1 MDEFAYVARD
11 AGGQRVTG
19 TIAAANRREALAAIA
34 AKALFPIEVAGNV
47 QAGEARRRVG
57 RISGQAL
64 AVLYGQLADLL
75 HSGVPLLRA
84 LDVLRKQSTRAVLT
98 DVLGEVHHDVEQGAS
113 LGEAMQRFPR
123 VFGEMAISMVRAGS
137 EGGFLEEALS
147 RVAQFTETQDDIKK
161 RTTGALAYPA
171 FLAVV
176 GTVVVTLLMV
186 FFVPKF
192 EGLFQNLRERGE
204 LPAMTDVLLAVS
216 AFMQRWALPVVGVLI
231 VAGISLRQWLA
242 SESGRLWADRL
253 KIRLPLAGTVF
264 LNLAVARFCRVL
276 GTLLRN
282 GVPILRGLDIAADA
296 AGNRVLRAAILE
308 AAKDISAG
316 QRLAGP
322 LAACGHFPPTVIEMI
337 TVAEES
343 STLEKVL
350 VDIAESLERR
360 TWRQLDLVVRLL
372 EPIML
377 LLLAMVVLVLVIAL
391 LLPVIKMSTTI

>member
-11 AGGQRVTG
+11 ASGQRVTG
-19 TIAAANRREALAAIA
+19 TIAAANRREALSAIA
-34 AKALFPIEVAGNV
+34 GRALFPVEVAGKAPPKA
-47 QAGEARRRVG
+47 AGRLRRL
-57 RISGQAL
+57 SGQAL
-64 AVLYGQLADLL
+64 AVLYGQLSDLL

-84 LDVLRKQSTRAVLT
+84 LDVLRKQSTRPSLIN
-98 DVLGEVHHDVEQGAS
+98 VLGEVHHDVEQGAS

-123 VFGEMAISMVRAGS
+123 IFGEMAISMVRAGS
-137 EGGFLEEALS
+137 EGGFLEEALA
-147 RVAQFTETQDDIKK
+147 RVAEFTETQDDIKK
-161 RTTGALAYPA
+161 RTAGALAYPA

-176 GTVVVTLLMV
+176 GAIVVVVLMV

-192 EGLFQNLRERGE
+192 DGLFQNLRERGE
-204 LPAMTDVLLAVS
+204 LPIMTELVLGTS
-216 AFMQRWALPVVGVLI
+216 QFMQRWVLLVLGGLV
-231 VAGISLRQWLA
+231 VAGIALRKWFI
-242 SESGRLWADRL
+242 SESGRVWRDRFKL
-253 KIRLPLAGTVF
+253 RVPLAGTVF
-264 LNLAVARFCRVL
+264 QNLAVARFCRVL

-282 GVPILRGLDIAADA
+282 GVPIIRSLEIAADA
-296 AGNRVLRAAILE
+296 AGNRVLSAAILA

-322 LAACGHFPPTVIEMI
+322 LAACGHFPPTVVEMI
-337 TVAEES
+337 SVAEES

-350 VDIAESLERR
+350 VDIAQSLERR

-377 LLLAMVVLVLVIAL
+377 LMLAMVVLALVIAL

>member
-1 MDEFAYVARD
+1 
-11 AGGQRVTG
+11 
-19 TIAAANRREALAAIA
+19 
-34 AKALFPIEVAGNV
+34 
-47 QAGEARRRVG
+47 
-57 RISGQAL
+57 
-64 AVLYGQLADLL
+64 
-75 HSGVPLLRA
+75 
-84 LDVLRKQSTRAVLT
+84 
-98 DVLGEVHHDVEQGAS
+98 
-113 LGEAMQRFPR
+113 MQRFPR
-123 VFGEMAISMVRAGS
+123 VFGEMAISMVRAGA

-176 GTVVVTLLMV
+176 GTVVVTVLMV

-204 LPAMTDVLLAVS
+204 LPAMTEIVLGTS
-216 AFMQRWALPVVGVLI
+216 AFMQRWALPLIGVLVI
-231 VAGISLRQWLA
+231 AGIALRRWLA
-242 SESGRLWADRL
+242 GETGRLWADRL
-253 KIRLPLAGTVF
+253 KIRLPLVGTVF
-264 LNLAVARFCRVL
+264 LSLAVARFCRVL

-282 GVPILRGLDIAADA
+282 GVPIIRGLEIAADA
-296 AGNRVLRAAILE
+296 AGNRVLRVAILE

-377 LLLAMVVLVLVIAL
+377 LLLAMVVLVLVVGL

>member
-1 MDEFAYVARD
+1 MEEFAYVARD
-11 AGGQRVTG
+11 ASGQRVTG
-19 TIAAANRREALAAIA
+19 TVSAANRREALSAISG
-34 AKALFPIEVAGNV
+34 KSLFPVEVSGKVAPKNAGRF
-47 QAGEARRRVG
+47 GRV
-57 RISGQAL
+57 SGQVL
-64 AVLYGQLADLL
+64 AVLYGQMADLL
-75 HSGVPLLRA
+75 HSGVPLLRT
-84 LDVLRKQSTRAVLT
+84 LDVLRKQAARPSVTK
-98 DVLGEVHHDVEQGAS
+98 VLGEVHHDVEQGAS

-137 EGGFLEEALS
+137 EGGFLEEALT
-147 RVAQFTETQDDIKK
+147 RVAEFTETQDDIRK

-176 GTVVVTLLMV
+176 GSVVVVVLMV

-192 EGLFQNLRERGE
+192 ESLFQNLRERGE
-204 LPAMTDVLLAVS
+204 LPLMTELVLGAS
-216 AFMQRWALPVVGVLI
+216 RFMEQWALLVFGGLFVLGIASQRW
-231 VAGISLRQWLA
+231 LA
-242 SESGRLWADRL
+242 TERGRWWKDRL
-253 KIRLPLAGTVF
+253 KFRIPLAGQVF
-264 LNLAVARFCRVL
+264 SNMAVARFCRVL

-282 GVPILRGLDIAADA
+282 GVPIIRSLEIAADA
-296 AGNRVLRAAILE
+296 TGNRVLGAAILG

-322 LAACGHFPPTVIEMI
+322 LAACGYFPPTVVEMI
-337 TVAEES
+337 SVAEES

-350 VDIAESLERR
+350 VSIAESLERR

>member
-1 MDEFAYVARD
+1 MEEFAYIARD
-11 AGGQRVTG
+11 ASGQRVTG
-19 TIAAANRREALAAIA
+19 TIAAANRREALSTIA
-34 AKALFPIEVAGNV
+34 GRSLFPVEVSTKAAPKATG
-47 QAGEARRRVG
+47 RFRRV
-57 RISGQAL
+57 SGQVL

-75 HSGVPLLRA
+75 HSGVPLLRS
-84 LDVLRKQSTRAVLT
+84 LDVLRKQATRPSVANVLS
-98 DVLGEVHHDVEQGAS
+98 EVHHDVEQGAS

-147 RVAQFTETQDDIKK
+147 RVAEFTETQDDIKK

-176 GTVVVTLLMV
+176 GTVVVVVLMV

-192 EGLFQNLRERGE
+192 EDLFQNLRERGE
-204 LPAMTDVLLAVS
+204 LPLATELVLGASRFMQHWALLVFGGLLA
-216 AFMQRWALPVVGVLI
+216 AGIALQRW
-231 VAGISLRQWLA
+231 LA
-242 SESGRLWADRL
+242 TDRGRWAVDRL
-253 KIRLPLAGTVF
+253 KFRIPLAGKVF
-264 LNLAVARFCRVL
+264 ANMAVARFCRVL

-282 GVPILRGLDIAADA
+282 GVPIIRSLEIAADA
-296 AGNRVLRAAILE
+296 AGNRVLGAAILA

-322 LAACGHFPPTVIEMI
+322 LAASGYFPSTVVEMI
-337 TVAEES
+337 SVAEES

-350 VDIAESLERR
+350 VSIAESLERR

-377 LLLAMVVLVLVIAL
+377 LLLATVVLVLVIAL
-391 LLPVIKMSTTI
+391 LLPIIKMSATI